1 MNSISNASSNI
12 PMVYLV
18 DDEQVVRAALA
29 WLLRSRRL
37 LSQSFD
43 SAESFESALDEPVA
57 ASPDRWPTGPS
68 CMLLDLRMGGM
79 SGLSLFD
86 RLAQRGLTQAMP
98 VIFLTGHGD
107 VATAVSAIKRGAFD
121 FVEKPFSDNTLVD
134 RVEHALTASMV
145 WLGAR
150 ADRERQSQL
159 LQQLSEREFAV
170 MELISRGVPNKLIA
184 DKLKLSIRTVEI
196 HRARVFEKLGVN
208 SAVEVVN
215 VLHALRTSR

>member
-1 MNSISNASSNI
+1 MSSNPNAPDSI
-12 PMVYLV
+12 AMVYLV
-18 DDEQVVRAALA
+18 DDEKVVRAALA

-43 SAESFESALDEPVA
+43 SAEAFEAALDEPA
-57 ASPDRWPTGPS
+57 AATADHWPAGPS

-121 FVEKPFSDNTLVD
+121 FVEKPFSDNALVD
-134 RVEHALTASMV
+134 RVESALAASKR

-150 ADRERQSQL
+150 AERAHQVRI
-159 LQQLSEREFAV
+159 LQQLSERECAV
-170 MELISRGVPNKLIA
+170 MELISRGLPNKLIA
-184 DKLKLSIRTVEI
+184 DNLSLSIRTVEI

-208 SAVEVVN
+208 SAVELVN
-215 VLHALRTSR
+215 VLHALRSPS

>member
-1 MNSISNASSNI
+1 MSSNSSAPASI
-12 PMVYLV
+12 AMVYLV
-18 DDEQVVRAALA
+18 DDEKVVRAALA

-43 SAESFESALDEPVA
+43 SAESFEAALDEPAV
-57 ASPDRWPTGPS
+57 ASPEHWPAGPS

-121 FVEKPFSDNTLVD
+121 FVEKPFSDNALVD
-134 RVEHALTASMV
+134 RVESALAASRL
-145 WLGAR
+145 WLDAR
-150 ADRERQSQL
+150 ADREHQVRT
-159 LQQLSEREFAV
+159 LQQLSEREGAV
-170 MELISRGVPNKLIA
+170 MELISRGLPNKLIA
-184 DKLKLSIRTVEI
+184 DNLSLSIRTVEI

-208 SAVEVVN
+208 SAVELVN
-215 VLHALRTSR
+215 VLHALRTPP